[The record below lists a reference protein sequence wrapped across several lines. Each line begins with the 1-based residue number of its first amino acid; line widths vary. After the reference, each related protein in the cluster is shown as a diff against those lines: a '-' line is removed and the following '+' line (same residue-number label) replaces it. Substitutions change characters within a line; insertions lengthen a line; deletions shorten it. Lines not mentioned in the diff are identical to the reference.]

1 MMSPQSRPSW
11 KSSSPSFP
19 RSSVFV
25 KPRFLSSCISSLR
38 HKRFLLIVLAVG
50 LICRGLVLGTTKSKS
65 SRLFSLFC
73 KHPGLFVSIHCCCM
87 SSVRSLK
94 YMLNVLSRA
103 LFCFANFFSLSSEA
117 LSSASGSDSA
127 TTTAVSSASESLSD
141 DVSGNLFFRC
151 FRSDG
156 CGFTTTGGL
165 RFGAIPASLCSSQRY
180 NDKCRAHCKKAVTVH
195 CTTSIQDNMNIFT
208 AELARDLNRSAKTCM
223 YSAQKM
229 HPKFIAHSVA
239 PPAHR
244 HHRDS
249 SPWQR
254 IRAYSYHRSTNCPPL
269 TLAPPVRQ

>member
-1 MMSPQSRPSW
+1 M
-11 KSSSPSFP
+11 
-19 RSSVFV
+19 
-25 KPRFLSSCISSLR
+25 
-38 HKRFLLIVLAVG
+38 IVLAVG
-50 LICRGLVLGTTKSKS
+50 LICRGLVLGTTKSKR
-65 SRLFSLFC
+65 SRLFCLFC

-87 SSVRSLK
+87 SSERSLK

-103 LFCFANFFSLSSEA
+103 LFCFAKKFLAWLSEA

-127 TTTAVSSASESLSD
+127 TTTAFFAAFAPTVVASPREVFAWVPSLR
-141 DVSGNLFFRC
+141 RC
-151 FRSDG
+151 VQANA
-156 CGFTTTGGL
+156 TMTNVVHT
-165 RFGAIPASLCSSQRY
+165 A
-180 NDKCRAHCKKAVTVH
+180 KAVTVH

-208 AELARDLNRSAKTCM
+208 AELARDLNRSAKTFM

-254 IRAYSYHRSTNCPPL
+254 IRAYSYHRSTNCPRSLWHRLCGNDGDVRTHHRGNGSECHQYLAVSHRTIHTGCGAPGIQL
-269 TLAPPVRQ
+269 THIGRQNIMGAPGS